1 RPCLEHTLTFERVR
15 DGSKDRCDAGRTYL
29 VLARVCAA
37 QGHRSLGLEHAKRAQ
52 RILSADNPASI
63 SFFKAA
69 ALVKELDAG

>member
-1 RPCLEHTLTFERVR
+1 MTPGERTWCSP
-15 DGSKDRCDAGRTYL
+15 GSAPPRATA
-29 VLARVCAA
+29 AR
-37 QGHRSLGLEHAKRAQ
+37 GLEHAKRAQ